1 MVQTLL
7 GLAAATLT
15 TGCWLPQLIR
25 SWRTRSAG
33 DLSWLYLL
41 ALGSGVALWMVYGLV
56 TSDVVIVLANA
67 VTLAAIVMLAV
78 IKGRPG
84 GSLPTPDRAAP

>member
-33 DLSWLYLL
+33 DISWLYLL
-41 ALGSGVALWMVYGLV
+41 ALGTGIALWLVYGLV
-56 TSDVVIVLANA
+56 TGDAVIVLANA
-67 VTLAAIVMLAV
+67 LTLAAVGLLAA
-78 IKGRPG
+78 IKARPV
-84 GSLPTPDRAAP
+84 APRERVAP

>member
-1 MVQTLL
+1 MRTVL

-25 SWRTRSAG
+25 SWRTRSVS

-41 ALGSGVALWMVYGLV
+41 ALTVGVSLWLIYGLV
-56 TSDVVIVLANA
+56 SRDVVIVLANA
-67 VTLAAIVMLAV
+67 ATLAALGTISTIKIRSEPRPRPAV
-78 IKGRPG
+78 QR
-84 GSLPTPDRAAP
+84 